1 MVEASTRRGVLAV
14 LAVAAVLATG
24 AARLGWA
31 AAAEVVA
38 GSPGRFVQDFADRVL
53 AALRDPSLT
62 PEQRLRRV
70 DALVVEGFDLDRVAR
85 IALGR
90 YWKAADEAQR
100 REFTALFRAYMLT
113 SYGRRFSEY
122 GDRRLR
128 VVAAA
133 PAGEGDATV
142 ETYVEG
148 GATPIRLDWR
158 LARAGDGWRAL
169 DLTVEGVSL
178 LLTYRNEFAA
188 VIERSGGGL
197 SGLIGELR
205 TRVAAERAQLAG

>member
-1 MVEASTRRGVLAV
+1 MVGGTTRRGVLV
-14 LAVAAVLATG
+14 GLAVVVGAT
-24 AARLGWA
+24 AWARVGRA
-31 AAAEVVA
+31 AATDLVA
-38 GSPGRFVQDFADRVL
+38 GSPGEFVQDFADRVL
-53 AALRDPSLT
+53 AALREPSLA

-100 REFTALFRAYMLT
+100 REFTALFRAYVLT

-122 GDRRLR
+122 ADRRLR
-128 VVAAA
+128 VAAAA
-133 PAGEGDATV
+133 PAGEDDATV
-142 ETYVEG
+142 EAYVEG
-148 GATPIRLDWR
+148 GPTPVRLDWR
-158 LARAGDGWRAL
+158 LARAGDGWRVL

-188 VIERSGGGL
+188 VIEQGGGL

-205 TRVAAERAQLAG
+205 TRVSAERAQLAG